1 MAANIHGLM
10 VYSFEKPMW
19 HNITEPSLEP
29 MTAEEILL
37 KRFGGG
43 FSIELRELSAF
54 LNGEMQKT
62 GGYAI
67 VRTASPYDQKEVVFN
82 NCSKRFHPLQPK
94 DIAKSFDTNVIEP
107 VETMAFLGDGEEMF
121 LSWRMPSCEVV
132 KNDVVEFYG
141 IIRCGFDTLKGARLL
156 TSVFRPVCSN
166 TIALAQGWANQ
177 HTDGKSKGNIW
188 KGKASSLNL
197 LRDLGYWMS
206 HIQTNAIKE
215 VNLTSGF
222 FQKLAKTPIKNDVQA
237 QGILSKAYP
246 EKMDN
251 SEFIPVP
258 LRQANSEKIEE
269 WNETNK
275 EIREGIFSLFAGAG
289 TGITNDLW
297 GMLNSTSEYFCHVQP
312 SKRPIAESV
321 MFGGRQKKIMDMV
334 EVLKVASK

>member
-19 HNITEPSLEP
+19 HNITEPSLVP
-29 MTAEEILL
+29 MSAEEIMLQ
-37 KRFGGG
+37 RFGGG
-43 FSIELRELSAF
+43 FKIELRELSAM

-62 GGYAI
+62 GGFAI
-67 VRTASPYDQKEVVFN
+67 VRTASPYDQTELVFN
-82 NCSKRFHPLQPK
+82 NCSKRFHPLQPM

-107 VETMAFLGDGEEMF
+107 AETMAFLGDGEEMF
-121 LSWRMPSCEVV
+121 ISWKMPTVEVV
-132 KNDVVEFYG
+132 KDDVVEFFG

-156 TSVFRPVCSN
+156 TSVFRPVCAN
-166 TIALAQGWANQ
+166 TIALAQGWANRNS
-177 HTDGKSKGNIW
+177 DGKGKGNIW

-206 HIQTNAIKE
+206 HVQANAIKE

-222 FQKLAKTPIKNDVQA
+222 FQKLAKTPIKNDAQA
-237 QGILSKAYP
+237 NGLLEKAYP
-246 EKMDN
+246 VKFDN

-258 LRQANSEKIEE
+258 LRQENSEKIAEL
-269 WNETNK
+269 NEGNK
-275 EIREGIFSLFAGAG
+275 EIREGIFALFAGAG
-289 TGITNDLW
+289 TQITPDFW

-321 MFGGRQKKIMDMV
+321 MFGGRQKKIGDMV
-334 EVLKVASK
+334 DVLKASAK